1 MPYEFGE
8 VVLVR
13 FPFTSQTA
21 SKQRPAVVI
30 SNKAYSIARPD
41 AVIMAITSQLH
52 SPSSW
57 GEVRIGQWQAAIR
70 YINPRY
76 GYTSEHVSLYSNFPI
91 FSLNGL
97 SCRMQNP
104 PRTLRHVRVDGQ
116 HLQSASRRFGSNRAR
131 SQRLVVKGQNG
142 EADKLVAGGEET
154 FTHRGCQMIVT
165 IKDNRAAQT
174 SQSLYGDEIEKLNL
188 GDLNPDSVKVITL
201 AHYGGMQCES
211 YSSEERDAMRMDC
224 DSAEVDVSTHNE
236 APLIDETLH
245 TVFPNL
251 SGKDHDSVSQERATK
266 TYFLLDDPEYA
277 QRFAKAFRRA
287 IELCGGKPESF

>member
-30 SNKAYSIARPD
+30 SNMAYSIARPD

-57 GEVRIGQWQAAIR
+57 GEVRIGEWQAAIR

-97 SCRMQNP
+97 SLVGCKTYCELSDMFAWKIW
-104 PRTLRHVRVDGQ
+104 RTPYKTNQDVSGAIGHGRNGR
-116 HLQSASRRFGSNRAR
+116 
-131 SQRLVVKGQNG
+131 VVKGQNG
-142 EADKLVAGGEET
+142 EADKLVVGWG
-154 FTHRGCQMIVT
+154 R
-165 IKDNRAAQT
+165 
-174 SQSLYGDEIEKLNL
+174 SLDPPRPPN
-188 GDLNPDSVKVITL
+188 D
-201 AHYGGMQCES
+201 
-211 YSSEERDAMRMDC
+211 RDDQ
-224 DSAEVDVSTHNE
+224 
-236 APLIDETLH
+236 
-245 TVFPNL
+245 
-251 SGKDHDSVSQERATK
+251 G
-266 TYFLLDDPEYA
+266 
-277 QRFAKAFRRA
+277 
-287 IELCGGKPESF
+287 